1 MNILTNQEPPSQNVS
16 LTCQKEHLSNNGL
29 CLTHWYTTNR
39 FHTKRTLQHSI
50 QWIKRLSHSFIPH
63 QSTTTNQP
71 DTAAFHAVYHKSTK
85 QIDHTT
91 TKPQKHCANL
101 HFEVHVSSVPVVDA
115 NVAIFASPQEQ
126 GAVAG
131 FGEAVHCLCG
141 HGSFHHLPQ
150 AAFQP
155 RVHNVFIHQ
164 QIVAHLCTPTVTQVT
179 GLPRRKD
186 CCMQLNTLKLK
197 S

>member
-1 MNILTNQEPPSQNVS
+1 MSNQRS
-16 LTCQKEHLSNNGL
+16 LPNPLIHDQSTSHQEDIAAFYPGNQKAV
-29 CLTHWYTTNR
+29 
-39 FHTKRTLQHSI
+39 
-50 QWIKRLSHSFIPH
+50 SFIHTSPINF
-63 QSTTTNQP
+63 TTTNQP
-71 DTAAFHAVYHKSTK
+71 DIAAFYAVYQKNSK

-101 HFEVHVSSVPVVDA
+101 HFEVHVSTVPVVDA
-115 NVAIFASPQEQ
+115 NVAIFASSQEQ

-164 QIVAHLCTPTVTQVT
+164 QIVAHLCTPTVAQVA